1 MKNILYVNGIEVF
14 AYHGVFSEE
23 NLLGQ
28 KFIFDIECKLNFKE
42 AMRSD
47 DLKDSVSYGEIAQ
60 LVKDITQ
67 DNTYKLLER
76 LAAEIIKNIFNK
88 FSSID
93 NIALKINKPSAPIP
107 MNFRDCGIIVE
118 MSKEDF
124 MENLR

>member
-1 MKNILYVNGIEVF
+1 
-14 AYHGVFSEE
+14 
-23 NLLGQ
+23 
-28 KFIFDIECKLNFKE
+28 
-42 AMRSD
+42 MRSD

-60 LVKDITQ
+60 LVKDIAQ